1 MAALVFPDSPANN
14 DTFQADTGV
23 IYTYDA
29 TDDSW
34 TGDVP
39 LTVVANPTT
48 SDITST
54 PSLVSGTGASDDPYV
69 ITPVT
74 VLLGASVKSTQ
85 RIEVSNMKVGD
96 LIFWQ
101 NTTTPTGVTPKFNQ
115 PIGSVG
121 SDGTWQGFVV
131 YNDANGM
138 TTTLESTY
146 IGLLRLGEV
155 YFSWT
160 VTQQA

>member
-1 MAALVFPDSPANN
+1 MAAIVFPDSPANG
-14 DTFQADTGV
+14 DTFEADTGV
-23 IYTYDA
+23 IYLYNA
-29 TDDSW
+29 ANDSW
-34 TGDVP
+34 TGDIP
-39 LTVVANPTT
+39 LTTVANPTV

-54 PSLVSGTGASDDPYV
+54 PPLVSGTGASDDPYV
-69 ITPVT
+69 VTPVT

-85 RIEVSNMKVGD
+85 RIEVSNMKAGD

-121 SDGTWQGFVV
+121 ADGTWQGFLV
-131 YNDANGM
+131 YNDASGM
-138 TTTLESTY
+138 ITTSESTY
-146 IGLLRLGEV
+146 VGQLRLGEV